1 MLFVLNF
8 QADLT
13 SGVIVAD
20 KRTYN
25 LKLKNNSVLL
35 RFENLLGEQI
45 QSEKNI
51 TASLFLR
58 TEKVIESLLA
68 KNSTDEK
75 FPLALSIPSSAITKA
90 GFYSLRIAIENEEV
104 LEERI
109 LFTTSVNLK
118 QVEFEAAQGKG
129 KIPKKYTHS
138 LTAK

>member
-1 MLFVLNF
+1 M
-8 QADLT
+8 
-13 SGVIVAD
+13 
-20 KRTYN
+20 
-25 LKLKNNSVLL
+25 

-118 QVEFEAAQGKG
+118 QVEFEAA
-129 KIPKKYTHS
+129 
-138 LTAK
+138 